1 MAALATIESQGA
13 GKMEVKGDLVFS
25 SVTSLLAESVAYF
38 KPQEELSIDLAAVT
52 HSDSAGVALLLEW
65 MQMAKLRN
73 LKLSFSNIP
82 AQMWT
87 IIDVSGLAQRLPLL
101 NSSQSP

>member
-1 MAALATIESQGA
+1 MATLASIESPG
-13 GKMEVKGDLVFS
+13 GGEIKVKGDLIFS
-25 SVTSLLAESVAYF
+25 SVTALLTESVAYF
-38 KPQEELSIDLAAVT
+38 KPQGELLIDLAAVT

-65 MQMAKLRN
+65 MQMAKLRD

-82 AQMWT
+82 AQMWA

-101 NSSQSP
+101 DSTQSP